1 MPPDFPG
8 TVTHHPKTRES
19 AVVAKA
25 KKTSS
30 KEPDYSSPKWT
41 FVALFADGVVT
52 RMTTFCADGEFDLE
66 RGIALAR
73 AAYDS
78 KTGNDR
84 LELAVA
90 DRKRPP
96 ISAAKFIEPGYND
109 TVLKE
114 YDSKELLEASN

>member
-1 MPPDFPG
+1 M
-8 TVTHHPKTRES
+8 
-19 AVVAKA
+19 AKA

-41 FVALFADGVVT
+41 FIALFADGVVT
-52 RMTTFCADGEFDLE
+52 RMTTFCAEGQFDLM

-84 LELAVA
+84 LELVAA

-96 ISAAKFIEPGYND
+96 ITAAKFVEPGYND

-114 YDSKELLEASN
+114 YDSKELLEAPNLTIVP